1 MLERIRSPARRWRAF
16 LERSRAGG
24 AVRNAVD
31 ATDDPTP
38 HTGDTRV
45 VSAPL
50 RIGLVAPSLDEGG
63 LEEVVAL
70 LASTLPERGVEPHV
84 LCTHS
89 GGAVADR
96 LSAAGVDVTIGRG
109 RAAEWVGWADEVK
122 PQALSTHF
130 VGVEA
135 IEALAETGVPMYETV
150 HNTYAWF
157 RSGDWERE
165 TRKRTHLT
173 GTVAVSDLVARYYA
187 RFTHTEPTPH
197 VIPNGVHP
205 ARGASVPRAWARERL
220 GIPSTAPVVVHLGR
234 ITLQKNVIGLLDAF
248 EAVLEHE
255 PAARLL
261 LAGSLSD
268 SAYVRKVR
276 RAHRALLRGGAVQ
289 LLPPVPH
296 VGAILSAADVYV
308 SNSFFEGWSLA
319 ASEAAWNGLP
329 LVLSDCGSARQLVG
343 DRGERG
349 VIVPNPLGDPST

>member
-1 MLERIRSPARRWRAF
+1 
-16 LERSRAGG
+16 
-24 AVRNAVD
+24 
-31 ATDDPTP
+31 
-38 HTGDTRV
+38 
-45 VSAPL
+45 
-50 RIGLVAPSLDEGG
+50 
-63 LEEVVAL
+63 
-70 LASTLPERGVEPHV
+70 
-84 LCTHS
+84 
-89 GGAVADR
+89 
-96 LSAAGVDVTIGRG
+96 
-109 RAAEWVGWADEVK
+109 
-122 PQALSTHF
+122 
-130 VGVEA
+130 
-135 IEALAETGVPMYETV
+135 
-150 HNTYAWF
+150 
-157 RSGDWERE
+157 
-165 TRKRTHLT
+165 
-173 GTVAVSDLVARYYA
+173 VARYYA

-220 GIPSTAPVVVHLGR
+220 GIPSTAPVVAHLGR

-276 RAHRALLRGGAVQ
+276 RAHGALLRGGAVQ

-296 VGAILSAADVYV
+296 VGAILSAADIYV

-349 VIVPNPLGDPST
+349 VIVPNPLGDPLDVTWELLKAPSPATLEVNQRALSEALIDLIDSRGSWSARREGVVRHARSELAPGRVSRAYAGLLEAAVAP